1 MFIIYDYARFTS
13 EMQGYLNNI
22 LQFNSINLHIEMKD
36 KKPYVHFN
44 RGIIKFL
51 RTFNT

>member
-1 MFIIYDYARFTS
+1 MVYDHVGFTS
-13 EMQGYLNNI
+13 GMQRYFNNI

-44 RGIIKFL
+44 GGIIKFL